1 MLSLFKELSFV
12 ETEDKQVTEVKF
24 KLFEGEE
31 GRSGGQAHTAASSSA
46 VIKFAF
52 LISKPLCGR
61 KGDLRGMERRDYWLG
76 S

>member
-1 MLSLFKELSFV
+1 MLSLFKDSSFV

-24 KLFEGEE
+24 KLFVGE

-46 VIKFAF
+46 VIEFAF
-52 LISKPLCGR
+52 LISKPVCGS